1 MVLGRIGK
9 VMKEGALGVAIK
21 TWANDRYGDY
31 GEIREVSVDTKAA
44 RIVAK
49 VQMRGERD
57 IITVTVDR
65 YELIEEGAK
74 VFLRITK
81 LTTTREWITLLLNRL
96 LDGRR
101 FELPASVGRIL
112 QTPAR

>member
-1 MVLGRIGK
+1 MVIGRIGK
-9 VMKEGALGVAIK
+9 AMKDGALGVAIK

-31 GEIREVSVDTKAA
+31 GEIREVNVDTRAA

-49 VQMRGERD
+49 VMMRGEREV
-57 IITVTVDR
+57 IAVTIDR
-65 YELIEEGAK
+65 YELVEDGGK
-74 VFLRITK
+74 TFLKINK
-81 LTTTREWITLLLNRL
+81 LTTTREWITRLLNRL

-112 QTPAR
+112 